1 MPRRSRPA
9 ASGRVRA
16 AAACA
21 LAVAA
26 LAGAGLGGAR
36 AERVECKVRIDPSP
50 EQDVATGALAAGCQR
65 ATWDVQGRTMG
76 FHACPNKRGM
86 EDVQKR
92 LAAGEKNPLP
102 TGDDRVLQGWSPEDS
117 GPPQWSAVTFDDRGG
132 VTGGIV
138 RDAKRTLLQVERTKG
153 GQMVCE
159 LNPEDLK
166 LPGVDIAVKP
176 GPKGGIDHTH
186 GDGHPHRHGDDE
198 WIEKAVNGRKLA
210 KAYDECP
217 KWSTLAVHLIVEL
230 DREFVNLHGGYFPAR
245 VAAADIMNLA
255 AANYEA
261 QIGVEFKLEYHV
273 AKPPAGWTGP
283 MTYIGHQYASSDAYA
298 LLQEFRTRWE
308 SGWLASKRRG
318 AVHLLTGKNIDGSV
332 IGIAYVDVMCDS
344 ITGDAWNGEYEYGIS
359 QATQSSLG
367 CNVGLVMHELGHNA
381 GSNHVSGAVMNPSLT
396 CSNTFSASA
405 ISQIEDHMDG
415 HVPNDGT
422 PDGCWCEGMFI
433 IRDLPWWW
441 PFPWAYWGPFKPA
454 DLPAVPGPK
463 EPLPLPKE
471 PIGPIDP
478 RGPRPIPPLPGRGRK
493 GADEAGEDA
502 CQGVMRRRRCNKA
515 AGCEWEGPRKAKKGG
530 RCVAS
535 SGASGVAESASQCS
549 GLKRRR
555 CKKTAG
561 CDFDRDF
568 MQCVASGTA
577 QAAGAD
583 MCHNLRPRRCR
594 RARRCRFDRP
604 SRTCVPK

>member
-21 LAVAA
+21 LAAAA

-50 EQDVATGALAAGCQR
+50 EQDGTGCQR

-230 DREFVNLHGGYFPAR
+230 DREFVNLHGGYLPAR

-255 AANYEA
+255 AANYES
-261 QIGVEFKLEYHV
+261 QIGVEFKLEYYV
-273 AKPPAGWTGP
+273 KRCKGLVCAP
-283 MTYIGHQYASSDAYA
+283 GHQYTNTNANA
-298 LLQEFRTRWE
+298 LLDEFRARWE
-308 SGWLASKRRG
+308 SGSLASKRRG

-381 GSNHVSGAVMNPSLT
+381 GSGHVSGAVMNPSLT

-415 HVPNDGT
+415 HVPNDGRT
-422 PDGCWCEGMFI
+422 DGCWCEGMFI

-441 PFPWAYWGPFKPA
+441 PFPWAYWGPFKPPGGPFKPPA
-454 DLPAVPGPK
+454 DLPPKDLPPKDLPPK
-463 EPLPLPKE
+463 EPLPKE
-471 PIGPIDP
+471 PIVPIDP
-478 RGPRPIPPLPGRGRK
+478 RGPRPIPPLPK
-493 GADEAGEDA
+493 GKGTDEAGEDA

-535 SGASGVAESASQCS
+535 SGASEFVA
-549 GLKRRR
+549 
-555 CKKTAG
+555 KTP
-561 CDFDRDF
+561 
-568 MQCVASGTA
+568 
-577 QAAGAD
+577 QAADVD
-583 MCHNLRPRRCR
+583 MCHNLRPRQCR
-594 RARRCRFDRP
+594 RARHCRFDRP

>member
-21 LAVAA
+21 LAAAA
-26 LAGAGLGGAR
+26 LAGGGLGGAR

-50 EQDVATGALAAGCQR
+50 EQDGTGCQR

-176 GPKGGIDHTH
+176 GPKGEIDHTH
-186 GDGHPHRHGDDE
+186 GDGQPHDHGDDE

-273 AKPPAGWTGP
+273 AKGP
-283 MTYIGHQYASSDAYA
+283 MTYIGHQYASSNAYA

-318 AVHLLTGKNIDGSV
+318 AVHLLTGKDIDGSI
-332 IGIAYVDVMCDS
+332 IGIAYLDVMCES
-344 ITGDAWNGEYEYGIS
+344 IPGDAWNGKYEYGIS
-359 QATQSSLG
+359 KATQPSLG
-367 CNVGLVMHELGHNA
+367 CNVGLVMSELGHNA
-381 GSNHVSGAVMNPSLT
+381 GSNHFLG
-396 CSNTFSASA
+396 CSTTFPPSA
-405 ISQIEDHMDG
+405 IGQIEDHMDG
-415 HVPNDGT
+415 HVPNDGRT
-422 PDGCWCEGMFI
+422 DGCWCEKMFYWPGGW
-433 IRDLPWWW
+433 PWWW
-441 PFPWAYWGPFKPA
+441 KFPWVYWGPFMPA
-454 DLPAVPGPK
+454 DLPPK
-463 EPLPLPKE
+463 ELPPKELPPKELPPKDLPPKDLPPKDLLPEEPLPEEPMPKK
-471 PIGPIDP
+471 PIDRVPIDP
-478 RGPRPIPPLPGRGRK
+478 RGPRPTIPPPRGRGR
-493 GADEAGEDA
+493 
-502 CQGVMRRRRCNKA
+502 
-515 AGCEWEGPRKAKKGG
+515 
-530 RCVAS
+530 
-535 SGASGVAESASQCS
+535 
-549 GLKRRR
+549 
-555 CKKTAG
+555 T
-561 CDFDRDF
+561 
-568 MQCVASGTA
+568 
-577 QAAGAD
+577 
-583 MCHNLRPRRCR
+583 
-594 RARRCRFDRP
+594 
-604 SRTCVPK
+604 

>member
-21 LAVAA
+21 LAAAA

-50 EQDVATGALAAGCQR
+50 EQDGTGCQR

-176 GPKGGIDHTH
+176 GPKGEIDHTH
-186 GDGHPHRHGDDE
+186 GDGQPHDHGDDE

-230 DREFVNLHGGYFPAR
+230 DREFVNLHGGHFPAR

-255 AANYEA
+255 AANYES

-273 AKPPAGWTGP
+273 AKGP
-283 MTYIGHQYASSDAYA
+283 LTYIGHQYASSDAYA
-298 LLQEFRTRWE
+298 LLDEFRTRWE

-318 AVHLLTGKNIDGSV
+318 AVHLLTGKQMTLPEVPGSSV
-332 IGIAYVDVMCDS
+332 MGIAYNDVMCDS
-344 ITGDAWNGEYEYGIS
+344 FKGDAWNGMYEYGIS
-359 QATQSSLG
+359 KVTQPSLG
-367 CNVGLVMHELGHNA
+367 CNVGLVMSELGRNA
-381 GSNHVSGAVMNPSLT
+381 GSNHFLG
-396 CSNTFSASA
+396 CSHTFPPSA
-405 ISQIEDHMDG
+405 IGQIEDHMDG
-415 HVPNDGT
+415 HVPNDGRT
-422 PDGCWCEGMFI
+422 DGCWCEKMFYFGN
-433 IRDLPWWW
+433 RPWWW
-441 PFPWAYWGPFKPA
+441 KFPRAYWGPFKPA
-454 DLPAVPGPK
+454 DLPELDFPPVYELPPNELPPKEIPWLDVPQAIPGLDVKPLPE
-463 EPLPLPKE
+463 EPLPKDPLLEKDPLPEKE
-471 PIGPIDP
+471 PNVPIDP
-478 RGPRPIPPLPGRGRK
+478 RGPRTTAPIPPPRGRGR
-493 GADEAGEDA
+493 
-502 CQGVMRRRRCNKA
+502 
-515 AGCEWEGPRKAKKGG
+515 
-530 RCVAS
+530 
-535 SGASGVAESASQCS
+535 
-549 GLKRRR
+549 
-555 CKKTAG
+555 T
-561 CDFDRDF
+561 
-568 MQCVASGTA
+568 
-577 QAAGAD
+577 
-583 MCHNLRPRRCR
+583 
-594 RARRCRFDRP
+594 
-604 SRTCVPK
+604 

>member
-1 MPRRSRPA
+1 MGGEGSERARGMPRRSRPA
-9 ASGRVRA
+9 ASGRGRA

-21 LAVAA
+21 LAAAA
-26 LAGAGLGGAR
+26 LAGGGLGGAR

-50 EQDVATGALAAGCQR
+50 EQDGTGCQR

-138 RDAKRTLLQVERTKG
+138 RDAKRTLLQVERTKS

-166 LPGVDIAVKP
+166 LLGVDIAVKP
-176 GPKGGIDHTH
+176 GPKGEIDHTH
-186 GDGHPHRHGDDE
+186 GDGQPHCHGDDE

-318 AVHLLTGKNIDGSV
+318 AVHLLTGKDIDGSI
-332 IGIAYVDVMCDS
+332 IGIAYLDVMCESTPADKY
-344 ITGDAWNGEYEYGIS
+344 GGKYEYGIS
-359 QATQSSLG
+359 QATQSSPG

-381 GSNHVSGAVMNPSLT
+381 GSNHVSGAVMNPTLT
-396 CSNTFSASA
+396 CSNTFSAST

-478 RGPRPIPPLPGRGRK
+478 RGPRP
-493 GADEAGEDA
+493 
-502 CQGVMRRRRCNKA
+502 
-515 AGCEWEGPRKAKKGG
+515 
-530 RCVAS
+530 
-535 SGASGVAESASQCS
+535 
-549 GLKRRR
+549 
-555 CKKTAG
+555 
-561 CDFDRDF
+561 
-568 MQCVASGTA
+568 
-577 QAAGAD
+577 
-583 MCHNLRPRRCR
+583 
-594 RARRCRFDRP
+594 
-604 SRTCVPK
+604 

>member
-1 MPRRSRPA
+1 MGGEGSERARGMPRRSRPA
-9 ASGRVRA
+9 ASGRGRA

-21 LAVAA
+21 LAAAA
-26 LAGAGLGGAR
+26 LAGGGLGGAR

-50 EQDVATGALAAGCQR
+50 EQDGTGCQR

-138 RDAKRTLLQVERTKG
+138 RDAKRTLLQVERTKS

-166 LPGVDIAVKP
+166 LPGVDMAVKP
-176 GPKGGIDHTH
+176 GPKGEIDHTH
-186 GDGHPHRHGDDE
+186 GDGQPHDHGDDE

-230 DREFVNLHGGYFPAR
+230 DREFVNLHGGHVPAR

-255 AANYEA
+255 AANYES
-261 QIGVEFKLEYHV
+261 QIGVEFKLEYYV
-273 AKPPAGWTGP
+273 AKGP
-283 MTYIGHQYASSDAYA
+283 MTYVGHQYANTGAYA
-298 LLQEFRTRWE
+298 LLLEFRARWE
-308 SGWLASKRRG
+308 SGSLASKPRG
-318 AVHLLTGKNIDGSV
+318 AVHLLTGKNIDGS
-332 IGIAYVDVMCDS
+332 INGIAYKDVMCDS
-344 ITGDAWNGEYEYGIS
+344 ITGDAWNGEYEYAIS

-381 GSNHVSGAVMNPSLT
+381 GSNHVESSGTTPSLT

-555 CKKTAG
+555 CKKTAS

-568 MQCVASGTA
+568 MQCVASETA

-594 RARRCRFDRP
+594 RARRLWH
-604 SRTCVPK
+604 

>member
-9 ASGRVRA
+9 ASGRGRA
-16 AAACA
+16 AAAC
-21 LAVAA
+21 A

-50 EQDVATGALAAGCQR
+50 EQDGTGCQR

-176 GPKGGIDHTH
+176 GPKGEIDHTH

-261 QIGVEFKLEYHV
+261 QIGVEFKLEYYV
-273 AKPPAGWTGP
+273 KRCKGLVCAP
-283 MTYIGHQYASSDAYA
+283 GHQYTNTNANA
-298 LLQEFRTRWE
+298 LLDEFRARWE
-308 SGWLASKRRG
+308 SGSLASKRRG
-318 AVHLLTGKNIDGSV
+318 AVHLITGKNIDGSV

-478 RGPRPIPPLPGRGRK
+478 RGPRPTIPPPQGK
-493 GADEAGEDA
+493 GPDVAGEVV
-502 CQGVMRRRRCNKA
+502 CQSVMRRRRCNKA
-515 AGCEWEGPRKAKKGG
+515 PGCEWEGPRKAKKGG

-535 SGASGVAESASQCS
+535 SGAPDVVPETP
-549 GLKRRR
+549 GLPGKPD
-555 CKKTAG
+555 KPA
-561 CDFDRDF
+561 D
-568 MQCVASGTA
+568 V
-577 QAAGAD
+577 D
-583 MCHNLRPRRCR
+583 MCSNLRPRQCR
-594 RARRCRFDRP
+594 RARQCRFDRP

>member
-1 MPRRSRPA
+1 
-9 ASGRVRA
+9 
-16 AAACA
+16 
-21 LAVAA
+21 
-26 LAGAGLGGAR
+26 
-36 AERVECKVRIDPSP
+36 
-50 EQDVATGALAAGCQR
+50 
-65 ATWDVQGRTMG
+65 MG

-159 LNPEDLK
+159 LNPEDIK

-186 GDGHPHRHGDDE
+186 GDGHPHGHGDDE

-273 AKPPAGWTGP
+273 AKGP

-318 AVHLLTGKNIDGSV
+318 AVHLLTGKDIDGSI
-332 IGIAYVDVMCDS
+332 IGIAYLDVMCESTPADKY
-344 ITGDAWNGEYEYGIS
+344 GGKYEYGIS

-381 GSNHVSGAVMNPSLT
+381 GSGHVSGAVMNPWLT
-396 CSNTFSASA
+396 CSNTFHPLA
-405 ISQIEDHMDG
+405 IGQIEDHMDG
-415 HVPNDGT
+415 HVPNDGRT
-422 PDGCWCEGMFI
+422 DGCWCEKMFYCPGGW
-433 IRDLPWWW
+433 PWWW
-441 PFPWAYWGPFKPA
+441 KFPWVYWGPFMPA
-454 DLPAVPGPK
+454 DLPPK
-463 EPLPLPKE
+463 ELLPEEPLPEEPLPEE
-471 PIGPIDP
+471 PIVPIDP
-478 RGPRPIPPLPGRGRK
+478 RGPRPTIPPPQGK
-493 GADEAGEDA
+493 GPDVAGEVV
-502 CQGVMRRRRCNKA
+502 CQSVMRRRRCNKA
-515 AGCEWEGPRKAKKGG
+515 PGCEWEGPRKAKKGG

-535 SGASGVAESASQCS
+535 SGASDVVPETP
-549 GLKRRR
+549 GLPGKPD
-555 CKKTAG
+555 KPA
-561 CDFDRDF
+561 D
-568 MQCVASGTA
+568 V
-577 QAAGAD
+577 D
-583 MCHNLRPRRCR
+583 MCSNLRPRQCR
-594 RARRCRFDRP
+594 RARQCRFDRP

>member
-230 DREFVNLHGGYFPAR
+230 DREFVNLHGGHVPAR

-255 AANYEA
+255 AANYES
-261 QIGVEFKLEYHV
+261 QIGVEFKLEYYV
-273 AKPPAGWTGP
+273 KRCKGLVCAP
-283 MTYIGHQYASSDAYA
+283 GHQYTNTNANA
-298 LLQEFRTRWE
+298 LLDEFRARWE
-308 SGWLASKRRG
+308 SGSLASKRRG